1 MKIEEV
7 LLKEY
12 ETGNVGKPG
21 HVTKPGDA
29 APAPSV
35 AAPAVNNDTSSY
47 GVPTPGSG
55 GHTKWPASK
64 AEVEAFQRSQ
74 GIKPVDGLIGKNT
87 MAALQKSGAT
97 PPPGF
102 KPVGNKAKP
111 ATPKAGATTPAAP
124 AADQATA
131 AQTQT
136 SNYAGGDQR
145 TANARDATAAPP
157 AAAPAAEPAAV
168 AANPGTPA
176 AGVGFNQGAPNPE
189 IARLQQLGGMQ
200 AQVANPLQP
209 APGDAAQAAAA
220 PAPGDAAQAA
230 AAPSAL
236 PNPWDGKDPTKA
248 AAWSALSPEDQKW
261 LGNADPTDKFILA
274 RSPSKGGLVG
284 SITPNFMK
292 KKQPAAGQGGQPVAT
307 PGSPQ
312 AGSAFNQGAA
322 KESADLTAMLRIA
335 GLR

>member
-7 LLKEY
+7 TIKEY
-12 ETGNVGKPG
+12 QTGNIVERI
-21 HVTKPGDA
+21 VTKPGDA
-29 APAPSV
+29 PPAPPAPAP
-35 AAPAVNNDTSSY
+35 PPVNNDSSNY
-47 GVPTPGSG
+47 T
-55 GHTKWPASK
+55 
-64 AEVEAFQRSQ
+64 
-74 GIKPVDGLIGKNT
+74 GKV
-87 MAALQKSGAT
+87 QKSGPVGQGGQNKKAL
-97 PPPGF
+97 PPPN
-102 KPVGNKAKP
+102 PQIMARQNELIA
-111 ATPKAGATTPAAP
+111 AGAKIKADGIPGPKTTQAEKDFGPKVDAAKGSQTAGTATTITNPAQANQNAQAAP
-124 AADQATA
+124 AA
-131 AQTQT
+131 
-136 SNYAGGDQR
+136 
-145 TANARDATAAPP
+145 
-157 AAAPAAEPAAV
+157 AAEPAA
-168 AANPGTPA
+168 APANPGTPA
-176 AGVGFNQGAPNPE
+176 AGVAFNQGAPNPE
-189 IARLQQLGGMQ
+189 IARIQ
-200 AQVANPLQP
+200 ANAGIQPQVSNPFAPAP
-209 APGDAAQAAAA
+209 APGDAAQAAAAPA

-274 RSPSKGGLVG
+274 RSPSKGGFVG

-292 KKQPAAGQGGQPVAT
+292 KKQPAAGQGAQPAAT

>member
-1 MKIEEV
+1 MKINDVIITEAP
-7 LLKEY
+7 LPSDPNALAY
-12 ETGNVGKPG
+12 DTGGKPAKIG
-21 HVTKPGDA
+21 NQSFATQ
-29 APAPSV
+29 
-35 AAPAVNNDTSSY
+35 
-47 GVPTPGSG
+47 VPTPAPGQGARKTRPDPKVMARQQELIAAGAKIKADGIPGPKTTQAEKDFGTLANSAKSG
-55 GHTKWPASK
+55 GGNASTQ
-64 AEVEAFQRSQ
+64 AQ
-74 GIKPVDGLIGKNT
+74 VD
-87 MAALQKSGAT
+87 A
-97 PPPGF
+97 
-102 KPVGNKAKP
+102 
-111 ATPKAGATTPAAP
+111 
-124 AADQATA
+124 
-131 AQTQT
+131 
-136 SNYAGGDQR
+136 
-145 TANARDATAAPP
+145 ANAQQAPQGSDTTT
-157 AAAPAAEPAAV
+157 AAPAAEPAAV

-236 PNPWDGKDPTKA
+236 PNPWDGKDPAKA

-274 RSPSKGGLVG
+274 RSPSKGGFVG

-292 KKQPAAGQGGQPVAT
+292 KKQPAAAPAPGQSGQAAPAAPVT
-307 PGSPQ
+307 I
-312 AGSAFNQGAA
+312 
-322 KESADLTAMLRIA
+322 ESEDLTAMLRIA

>member
-12 ETGNVGKPG
+12 QLGDIGKPG
-21 HVTKPGDA
+21 NVTKPGDA
-29 APAPSV
+29 APAPPAP
-35 AAPAVNNDTSSY
+35 AAPPVNNTSSNY
-47 GVPTPGSG
+47 SG
-55 GHTKWPASK
+55 K
-64 AEVEAFQRSQ
+64 V
-74 GIKPVDGLIGKNT
+74 
-87 MAALQKSGAT
+87 QKSGPVGQGGQSKKAL
-97 PPPGF
+97 PPPN
-102 KPVGNKAKP
+102 PQIMARQNELIA
-111 ATPKAGATTPAAP
+111 AGAKIKADGIPGPKTTQAEKDFGPKVDAAKGSQTAGTATTITNPAQANQNAQAAP
-124 AADQATA
+124 AA
-131 AQTQT
+131 
-136 SNYAGGDQR
+136 
-145 TANARDATAAPP
+145 APEP
-157 AAAPAAEPAAV
+157 AAA

-176 AGVGFNQGAPNPE
+176 AGVAFNQGAQDPE
-189 IARLQQLGGMQ
+189 IARLQQSAGIQ
-200 AQVANPLQP
+200 PQVSNPFAPAP

-274 RSPSKGGLVG
+274 RSPSKGGFVG

-292 KKQPAAGQGGQPVAT
+292 KKQPAAGQGAQPAAT